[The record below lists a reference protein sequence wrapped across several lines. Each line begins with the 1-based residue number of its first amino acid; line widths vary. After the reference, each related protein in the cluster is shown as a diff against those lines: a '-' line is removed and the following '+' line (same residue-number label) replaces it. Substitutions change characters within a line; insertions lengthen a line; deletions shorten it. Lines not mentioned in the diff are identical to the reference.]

1 MGAALCGSSEPR
13 GLREVVKRP
22 PRPLDALMG
31 HALGLVISQPTFTPQ
46 YYILHISSEI
56 VVDCRTDLCMHEFKL
71 FSSVRTSHNA
81 SLHLT
86 LGLTTDKPQVTR
98 SSDDWRHRCCLFPC
112 RTCDRTTWASST
124 VYSTCPS
131 LPVAFVCS
139 LPFFRSVLP
148 LPWKRYKTPNSV
160 LFHSLTS
167 AGPHSGSLAS
177 SRSNVQRSPRARLRS
192 AM

>member
-71 FSSVRTSHNA
+71 LSS
-81 SLHLT
+81 
-86 LGLTTDKPQVTR
+86 VTR